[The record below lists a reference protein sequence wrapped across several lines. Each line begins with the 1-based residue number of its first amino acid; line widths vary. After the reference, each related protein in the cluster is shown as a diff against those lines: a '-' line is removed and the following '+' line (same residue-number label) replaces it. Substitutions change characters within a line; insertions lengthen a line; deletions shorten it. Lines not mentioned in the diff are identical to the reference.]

1 MPITA
6 QCDSCT
12 AKFKVK
18 EELAGKKVKCPKCSK
33 PFTIKAVSKAKPNP
47 KPKPKSKPIK
57 KAVDEFDLAPATPR
71 MAANPMLDLL
81 DTAGV
86 ESTPKGPVCTNCGS
100 ELSPMAIICIECGFN
115 NDTGKQL
122 ETATYSDPGVVDSG
136 MTDAE
141 KILAKA
147 EKEIDEMPVSA
158 ADQDFGDGA
167 DSFLIAGVALV
178 GAAILVGIG
187 LGVMFTMDKIG
198 EEVNTGLISFFGAIG
213 LYLFCVAWITFI
225 AFKAKPLHGV
235 ICMFSGGLYC
245 IIFGFMQGK
254 ALLMPTI
261 ICLISMLIGLISWI
275 YVSSQS
281 AMLLESVEFVKMV

>member
-18 EELAGKKVKCPKCSK
+18 DELAGKKVKCPKCSK
-33 PFTIKAVSKAKPNP
+33 PFTIKPVGSKP
-47 KPKPKSKPIK
+47 KPKPVSKKP
-57 KAVDEFDLAPATPR
+57 ADDYSLAPATPV
-71 MAANPMLDLL
+71 ASANPMLDLL

-86 ESTPKGPVCTNCGS
+86 ESTPRGPVCTNCGA
-100 ELSPMAIICIECGFN
+100 ELSPLAIICIECGYN
-115 NDTGKQL
+115 NESGKQL
-122 ETATYSDPGVVDSG
+122 ETATYDDPDAVDSG

-141 KILAKA
+141 KMIAKA
-147 EKEIDEMPVSA
+147 EREIDEMPVGAS
-158 ADQDFGDGA
+158 DQDFGDGA
-167 DSFLIAGVALV
+167 DSFLIAGAAFV

-198 EEVNTGLISFFGAIG
+198 EQVNTALISLWGAIG
-213 LYLFCVAWITFI
+213 LYLFCCAWITFI
-225 AFKAKPLHGV
+225 AFKAKPIHGV
-235 ICMFSGGLYC
+235 ICALSAGLYC

-261 ICLISMLIGLISWI
+261 MSIAAIFIGLIS
-275 YVSSQS
+275 Y
-281 AMLLESVEFVKMV
+281 LFV